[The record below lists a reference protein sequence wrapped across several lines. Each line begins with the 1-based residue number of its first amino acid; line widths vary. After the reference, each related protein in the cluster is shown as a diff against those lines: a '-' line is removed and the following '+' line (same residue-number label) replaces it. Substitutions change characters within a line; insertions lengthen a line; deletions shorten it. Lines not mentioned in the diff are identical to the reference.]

1 MNSQLNE
8 VISQIQNWTLLF
20 MISNGKWEILISRL
34 TLKQYYTSSGKIFR
48 RKILLTVWQEN
59 MFSCSQW
66 LFRANLDF
74 WRIEEKFHE
83 IETFHYLLTNSE

>member
-8 VISQIQNWTLLF
+8 VISQIQKWTLLF
-20 MISNGKWEILISRL
+20 
-34 TLKQYYTSSGKIFR
+34 KQYHTVLYFSSGKLFR
-48 RKILLTVWQEN
+48 REILLTVWQQN

-66 LFRANLDF
+66 LFQANLDF

>member
-8 VISQIQNWTLLF
+8 VISQIQKWTLLF
-20 MISNGKWEILISRL
+20 MILNFSLIVKTVL
-34 TLKQYYTSSGKIFR
+34 YWPNGKIFR

-66 LFRANLDF
+66 LFQANLDF

-83 IETFHYLLTNSE
+83 IETFHYLLKNSE